1 MSKALLNTKPRYPR
15 NGLSQKA
22 CGYIA
27 AAETRA
33 LGTMCSQKVLAPT
46 PQLVNI
52 EDDHRCAPIFLI
64 GKPIELVKEYLKNQ
78 DERMKLSKL
87 FDDGMDFTEWYKL
100 STPIQNEHDA
110 LSSKMIKE
118 GIFESKHDYRSF
130 WKFVGEDEDD
140 ITLAELMRQI
150 T

>member
-1 MSKALLNTKPRYPR
+1 MSGGITMSKALLNTKPRYPR
-15 NGLSQKA
+15 EGKSGLVVEVQHAIS
-22 CGYIA
+22 
-27 AAETRA
+27 R
-33 LGTMCSQKVLAPT
+33 KVLAST

-52 EDDHRCAPIFLI
+52 EDDHQRTPISLI

-78 DERMKLSKL
+78 DERVKLERD
-87 FDDGMDFTEWYKL
+87 FVAGMDITEWYKL
-100 STPIQNEHDA
+100 STPIQNEHDE

-140 ITLAELMRQI
+140 ITLAELMKQL

>member
-15 NGLSQKA
+15 KGVQHAIS
-22 CGYIA
+22 
-27 AAETRA
+27 R
-33 LGTMCSQKVLAPT
+33 KVLTPT

-52 EDDHRCAPIFLI
+52 EDDHRCAPISLI

-78 DERMKLSKL
+78 DERMKLERD
-87 FDDGMDFTEWYKL
+87 FVAGMDITEWYKL
-100 STPIQNEHDA
+100 STSIQNEHDE

-130 WKFVGEDEDD
+130 WKFVGE
-140 ITLAELMRQI
+140 
-150 T
+150 